1 MPATSIRIRVDPE
14 TARAYR
20 AATDETKAQAR
31 LAFEAALADERERTH
46 REAAGELIRHMD
58 EVGRNVRARGLTP
71 EILDD
76 ILNDRP
82 PSPEELAAPGAAD
95 EPR

>member
-1 MPATSIRIRVDPE
+1 MPAPASKIVLRVDPA

-20 AATDETKAQAR
+20 EAPAEAKERARSVFALTLRAREESLEETI
-31 LAFEAALADERERTH
+31 AFF
-46 REAAGELIRHMD
+46 D
-58 EVGRNVRARGLTP
+58 EVARRAQARGLTP

-82 PSPEELAAPGAAD
+82 PSSEELAAPGVGPTEAG
-95 EPR
+95 